1 MDLVIGKA
9 EQLFAC
15 PGSGSIF
22 PYKTEVCD
30 FIARKKRNGTAIV
43 GGIRE
48 NAGKFSTLLP
58 SSSTRCVDLVWLS
71 SQ

>member
-1 MDLVIGKA
+1 MRGHRGPRDGKA

-15 PGSGSIF
+15 PGSGSIV

-30 FIARKKRNGTAIV
+30 FIVRKRRNDTAIA

-48 NAGKFSTLLP
+48 NVGKFSTLLP
-58 SSSTRCVDLVWLS
+58 ISSTRCEDLV
-71 SQ
+71 